1 VRTRFLIH
9 VWCLSTISALAWAQ
23 NDTALYRTDLNGHRV
38 EEEAFDTSLVPDGH
52 ATRELSRSVNGR
64 TVPLEKTEQTVI
76 KSGNKTTTETLIK
89 RYNPTG
95 ELIMTQKVVTEKE
108 TQANGSS
115 TETAK
120 SYTSDYSGTLKE
132 VERRKVET
140 TVQGAVTTKQTE
152 VDQPGLD
159 GSFQVAEK
167 RSSESQKSGD
177 RTDTKET
184 VYRRSQNGEM
194 SPALQ
199 EVVSETKSGAT
210 TTRQVANYEPGLTF
224 GTMRLASQTVSTTT
238 KDKDGNESSEVNI
251 YASAADGHVQENG
264 APQQIKEQQLITR
277 RVGSDG
283 AVTDSVSVRRPT
295 ISDATKLG
303 NPQQISQTTCTG
315 KCITP

>member
-1 VRTRFLIH
+1 M
-9 VWCLSTISALAWAQ
+9 STIAALACAQ
-23 NDTALYRTDLNGHRV
+23 NDTTLYRTDLNGHRV
-38 EEEAFDTSLVPDGH
+38 AEEAFDTSLVPDGH

-64 TVPLEKTEQTVI
+64 VVPLEKTEQTVT
-76 KSGNKTTTETLIK
+76 KSGNKTTTETIIK

-108 TQANGSS
+108 TQPNGSS
-115 TETAK
+115 TESSKA
-120 SYTSDYSGTLKE
+120 YASDFSGTLKE

-159 GSFQVAEK
+159 GSFQIAEK
-167 RSSESQKSGD
+167 RSSEIQKSGD

-199 EVVSETKSGAT
+199 EVISETKSGET

-238 KDKDGNESSEVNI
+238 KDKNGNETSEVNI
-251 YASAADGHVQENG
+251 YSSAADGRVQENG

-283 AVTDSVSVRRPT
+283 TVTDSVSVRRPS
-295 ISDATKLG
+295 ISDPTKLG
-303 NPQQISQTTCTG
+303 DSKQISQTTCSG
-315 KCITP
+315 KCINQ